1 VRRFARLAGDSFAR
15 ETAYDGLAIPLV
27 LKAGATTP
35 ERTTARRQGARL
47 YPQRRPL
54 HAARPDLARA
64 LRAPMAGVRTVSA
77 RAGQRLLDLTRVA
90 MVTRARDL
98 DAFEQADVRDV
109 RIVDAGEG
117 LEFACMGVVP
127 ARRLMLEAV
136 YGFLTMKNGVP
147 IGYVLASALFGSSE
161 VAYNVFETWRGA
173 ESAHVY
179 ARVLAMLHALFGS
192 TSFAVDP
199 YQLGHDNEEGQ
210 QSGAWWFYHK
220 LGFRPID
227 APVIALARRET
238 ARLARNPRYR
248 SSPRTVNSLAAGFM
262 FLHAGKERADVMG
275 RLGLENVGLRV
286 TRLLAGRG
294 GADREGAL
302 DGACDEARRLLGLT
316 PGALRAWSRD
326 ERRAARRWGPLVVA
340 LPGIARWSAAE
351 RRALA
356 LVIRAKGGRRE
367 SDYVAR
373 FDAHPK
379 LRRAIVELAR
389 PLA

>member
-1 VRRFARLAGDSFAR
+1 
-15 ETAYDGLAIPLV
+15 
-27 LKAGATTP
+27 
-35 ERTTARRQGARL
+35 
-47 YPQRRPL
+47 
-54 HAARPDLARA
+54 
-64 LRAPMAGVRTVSA
+64 
-77 RAGQRLLDLTRVA
+77 
-90 MVTRARDL
+90 
-98 DAFEQADVRDV
+98 
-109 RIVDAGEG
+109 
-117 LEFACMGVVP
+117 
-127 ARRLMLEAV
+127 
-136 YGFLTMKNGVP
+136 
-147 IGYVLASALFGSSE
+147 

-248 SSPRTVNSLAAGFM
+248 SSPRTVNRLAAGFM